1 MRSGAKAVPQPIA
14 NLVVWAGAGAGALL
28 LVGVLNALGVLD
40 RTGLALAVL
49 CSLAAV
55 LGTRGR
61 FAAAP
66 GTAVLCW
73 LVLNVFATHP
83 TGEVSWA
90 GHRDPEWL
98 VYLLVAGLTGAVAS
112 RIVSARAAYRRV
124 TPQIGRGG
132 PADY

>member
-1 MRSGAKAVPQPIA
+1 MSSGAKAVPRPVDS
-14 NLVVWAGAGAGALL
+14 LVVWAGAGAGALL

-49 CSLAAV
+49 CSLAAG

-61 FAAAP
+61 VVAAP

-73 LVLNVFATHP
+73 MVLNFFAAHP

-98 VYLLVAGLTGAVAS
+98 VCLLAAGLAGAVAS
-112 RIVSARAAYRRV
+112 RVVSARAAYRRV
-124 TPQIGRGG
+124 TPHTG
-132 PADY
+132 D